1 MRPSEIAFVS
11 LYLLTFAATVAFIQG
26 YYDGRRVP
34 LEQICRAVKPSI
46 FNFGFKGG
54 FQ

>member
-1 MRPSEIAFVS
+1 MRPSEMLFVS
-11 LYLLTFAATVAFIQG
+11 LYLLTFAAVVAFVHG
-26 YYDGRRVP
+26 VHDGRRVP

>member
-1 MRPSEIAFVS
+1 MRVSEMLFVS
-11 LYLLTFAATVAFIQG
+11 LYLLTFAATVAFVQG

-34 LEQICRAVKPSI
+34 LEQLCRADAPSI

-54 FQ
+54 FE